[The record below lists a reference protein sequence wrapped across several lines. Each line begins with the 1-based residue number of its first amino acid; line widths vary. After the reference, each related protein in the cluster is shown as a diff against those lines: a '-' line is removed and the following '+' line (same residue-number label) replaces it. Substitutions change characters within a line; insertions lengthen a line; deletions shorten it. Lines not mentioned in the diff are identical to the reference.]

1 MKRVCSWCNTEME
14 VILDGRKDEIITHG
28 ICDDCSRKILWPHR
42 QDVIDFLDRLTAPII
57 VVGPTGNVSTANKQ
71 ARDILQKELPD
82 IEGLPGGVV
91 FECFFAKLPEG
102 CGKTIHCDGCTI
114 RNTVMDTF
122 TSGESH
128 LKVLAG
134 LSWGT
139 TENRVELQFLISTEK
154 VNDVDLLRIDSIEN
168 G

>member
-1 MKRVCSWCNTEME
+1 MKRVCSWCNTEIA
-14 VILDGRKDEIITHG
+14 VILDGSNEEIITHG
-28 ICDDCSRKILWPHR
+28 ICDSCSRKMLWPHR
-42 QDVIDFLDRLTAPII
+42 PEMIDFIERLTAPII

-71 ARDILQKELPD
+71 AREILQKELPD
-82 IEGLPGGVV
+82 IEGLPGGIV
-91 FECFFAKLPEG
+91 FECIFAKLPEG

-122 TSGESH
+122 TSGKSH
-128 LKVLAG
+128 LKVPAG

-154 VNDVDLLRIDSIEN
+154 VNDVVLLRIDSIEN